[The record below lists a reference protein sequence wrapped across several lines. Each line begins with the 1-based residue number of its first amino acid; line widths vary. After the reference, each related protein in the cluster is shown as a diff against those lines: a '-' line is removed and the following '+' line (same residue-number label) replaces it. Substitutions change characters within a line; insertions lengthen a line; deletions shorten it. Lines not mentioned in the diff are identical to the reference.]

1 VNKSRRRKPGPGNLA
16 EDERDGSD
24 LLSTSPFDG
33 DLEAD
38 LAAKPPRMK
47 LPGPALYLGAGILAV
62 VGFVGGIQADK
73 LWGGNSGSSAGG
85 AASGAAGR
93 TQGGGFQGRGLQSGT
108 GGTGSTGNMTIGTVQ
123 KVVGKTIY
131 LKTTDGKTIK
141 ITTDGSTKVKV
152 SKSGSAK
159 DLKSGVSIVVQ
170 GSADKNGTVTATT
183 VNEGGGSQGAG
194 SQTGGFPN
202 GGGGAGP
209 VG

>member
-1 VNKSRRRKPGPGNLA
+1 VNKSRRRKPGSGNLA

-108 GGTGSTGNMTIGTVQ
+108 GGTGSTGNMTTGTVQ

-131 LKTTDGKTIK
+131 LKTTDGTTIK
-141 ITTDGSTKVKV
+141 VTTDGSTKVKV

-159 DLKSGVSIVVQ
+159 DLKSGASIVVQ

-183 VNEGGGSQGAG
+183 VNEGGGSQGTG

-202 GGGGAGP
+202 GGAGP

>member
-1 VNKSRRRKPGPGNLA
+1 MIPSA
-16 EDERDGSD
+16 
-24 LLSTSPFDG
+24 
-33 DLEAD
+33 
-38 LAAKPPRMK
+38 RMK

-93 TQGGGFQGRGLQSGT
+93 TLGGGFQGRGLQSGT

-131 LKTTDGKTIK
+131 LKTSDGKTIK
-141 ITTDGSTKVKV
+141 ITTDGSTRVKV
-152 SKSGSAK
+152 AKSGSAK
-159 DLKSGVSIVVQ
+159 DLKSGASIVVQ
-170 GSADKNGTVTATT
+170 GSANKNGTVTATT
-183 VNEGGGSQGAG
+183 VSEGGGSQGAG